1 MVKIGNKKII
11 GLSLCAAFLIHSSVF
26 AAENEKD
33 KTSLG
38 TVNIVSS
45 SDTESTG
52 SYTIDS
58 MKSATKLDLSIRH
71 TPQSVNVL
79 TTQKLNDLGITSYHE
94 MLSNVT
100 GVSLDRWDERLRTSA
115 RGFEIDYF
123 KIDGMPTY
131 LTYNDRDLDL
141 DIFDRVEVV
150 RGANGLT
157 TGAGNPA
164 ISINLVRK
172 RAKSKEFKGTTTV
185 SAGSWDAYSINT
197 DISSSLNEDGSIRGR
212 IIAKHEDKNSFMD
225 GYEKENNLL
234 YGVVDIDISDKT
246 YLSLGASYQNIE
258 RDGVRWGGLPAFYTD
273 GSRTNFDR
281 SLTVSDDWTYWN
293 TEIKSVFANLEQVLF
308 KDVNLNVAYSYDEID
323 NENAM
328 LYFKGAVNKADGSGI
343 SYMDWE
349 SEQSSKQHNL
359 DINVNVPFEVAN
371 LPQEIIFGTSYNLD
385 KTTRYEG
392 RYPNGYYT
400 ALPNFFDYN
409 LSLPAPAATDTPYSV
424 APEETQQK
432 AIYLAGNFSLS
443 EDLKLITGARVSTW
457 EYKSDAS
464 SIEERE
470 FKNEVTPY
478 IGLVY
483 DINKNHS
490 VYASYTSIFKPGD
503 DKDRS
508 GNFLDPVEGINY
520 ETGIKGEYF
529 NGRLN
534 ASLSVFRIEQDGIE
548 DDGAPIGGEQP
559 KKLVDGV
566 TSKGFELDF
575 NGQITENLDLSFGVS
590 NFEAKTA
597 DGEKFDTKSSRTT
610 ANIFAKYSIN
620 KFDIGAGVKYK
631 SKISTGAGVQ
641 KIKQDGYALVN
652 LMSSYK
658 IDKNS
663 KIQLNVKNL
672 FDKKYYSGIGVNSMV
687 YGDPRNF
694 TVSYKYTF

>member
-1 MVKIGNKKII
+1 MKSFNKKILT
-11 GLSLCAAFLIHSSVF
+11 LSLFAAFALQSSLV
-26 AAENEKD
+26 AKD
-33 KTSLG
+33 TKSLG
-38 TVNIVSS
+38 TVDVVSS
-45 SDTESTG
+45 NDTETTK
-52 SYTIDS
+52 SYTVDS
-58 MKSATKLDLSIRH
+58 MSSATKLNLSLRH

-123 KIDGMPTY
+123 KIDGMPSY
-131 LTYNDRDLDL
+131 VTYNDRDLDL

-172 RAKSKEFKGTTTV
+172 RAKSKEFKGAISA
-185 SAGSWDAYSINT
+185 SAGSWEAYSVKS
-197 DISSSLNEDGSIRGR
+197 DISSALNEKGTIRGR

-234 YGVVDIDISDKT
+234 YGVVDIDVSDKT

-281 SLTVSDDWTYWN
+281 SLIASDDWTYWN
-293 TEIKSVFANLEQVLF
+293 TEIKSVFANLEQTLY
-308 KDVNLNVAYSYDEID
+308 KDINLNVAYSYDEID

-359 DINVNVPFEVAN
+359 DINVNVPFEVSN
-371 LPQEIIFGTSYNLD
+371 LAQEIIFGASYNLD
-385 KTTRYEG
+385 KSTKYEG

-400 ALPNFFDYN
+400 ALPNFLDYD
-409 LSLPAPAATDTPYSV
+409 LSLPAPAATDIPYSV

-443 EDLKLITGARVSTW
+443 ENLKLISGARVSTW
-457 EYKSDAS
+457 EYESSDS
-464 SIEERE
+464 SIEKRE

-508 GNFLDPVEGINY
+508 GNFLDPIEGINY

-529 NGRLN
+529 DGKLN

-566 TSKGFELDF
+566 ISKGFELDL
-575 NGQITENLDLSFGVS
+575 NGQITDNLDLSFGIS

-631 SKISTGAGVQ
+631 SKFYTGEGAEKITQ
-641 KIKQDGYALVN
+641 KAFTLANAMIA
-652 LMSSYK
+652 YK
-658 IDKNS
+658 INKNANL
-663 KIQLNVKNL
+663 QFNVNNL
-672 FDKKYYSGIGVNSMV
+672 FDKKYYEGIGTNSMT
-687 YGDPRNF
+687 YGTPRNA
-694 TVSYKYTF
+694 TLTYKYTF